1 MSEQIAKEM
10 GFETYEYDE
19 EQVQIAEEK
28 KSQPVR
34 DHELARLVAEKVGD
48 ALKELPIH
56 DARWITMDP
65 DVDFSSVFKQFD
77 TILVGRGTFE
87 PMVAA
92 GRTSM
97 PGMKTIVV
105 SRTLRPED
113 HPDVVI
119 VPGIE
124 VLTDLKASPGKD
136 IWLFGGGKLFR
147 SLAEAGMV
155 DTVEVSVIPI
165 LLGDG
170 VPLAPNLSKW
180 INLSLVNHKVY
191 SSGAVSLEYAIC
203 R

>member
-1 MSEQIAKEM
+1 MRRIRYSVAMSLDGYIAGPKGE
-10 GFETYEYDE
+10 FD
-19 EQVQIAEEK
+19 
-28 KSQPVR
+28 
-34 DHELARLVAEKVGD
+34 
-48 ALKELPIH
+48 
-56 DARWITMDP
+56 WIKTDP
-65 DVDFSSVFKQFD
+65 DFDFSAVFKQFD
-77 TILVGRGTFE
+77 TIVAGRGTFE
-87 PMVAA
+87 PMAAA

-105 SRTLRPED
+105 STTLRPED
-113 HPDVVI
+113 HPDVTI
-119 VPGIE
+119 VPGTE
-124 VLTDLKASPGKD
+124 ALTELKASPGKD

-191 SSGAVSLEYAIC
+191 SSGAVSLEYAVRPIDPS
-203 R
+203 

>member
-1 MSEQIAKEM
+1 
-10 GFETYEYDE
+10 
-19 EQVQIAEEK
+19 
-28 KSQPVR
+28 
-34 DHELARLVAEKVGD
+34 
-48 ALKELPIH
+48 
-56 DARWITMDP
+56 
-65 DVDFSSVFKQFD
+65 
-77 TILVGRGTFE
+77 
-87 PMVAA
+87 
-92 GRTSM
+92 M
-97 PGMKTIVV
+97 PGMRPIVV
-105 SRTLRPED
+105 SRTLQPGD

-124 VLTDLKASPGKD
+124 ALTDLKASHGKD

-191 SSGAVSLEYAIC
+191 SSGTVSLEYDIRPAGP